1 MRTNPEYLARN
12 AATTAGGI
20 GVPDNRRIKPRHVLT
35 SRLFCVHGSTYGRA
49 VWGGETLA
57 GSYCRYANLHGLPT
71 LIGVGV
77 CGNSNRN
84 RSHSMTQAQAARSR
98 KKSKPTQDTD
108 LAELGKITF
117 DSVLTDQQ
125 VEEFE
130 AAQTEWGPKR
140 RCALITLARTRQQL
154 VDGFGSGDGPDV
166 LLEMIGHVS
175 DYEKHCKALAELAA
189 TAVARLMAVA
199 AATIEKGATA

>member
-1 MRTNPEYLARN
+1 MSAKT
-12 AATTAGGI
+12 
-20 GVPDNRRIKPRHVLT
+20 
-35 SRLFCVHGSTYGRA
+35 
-49 VWGGETLA
+49 
-57 GSYCRYANLHGLPT
+57 
-71 LIGVGV
+71 
-77 CGNSNRN
+77 
-84 RSHSMTQAQAARSR
+84 ARSR
-98 KKSKPTQDTD
+98 KSKPTQEATD
-108 LAELGKITF
+108 LAELGKLTF

-125 VEEFE
+125 VEAFD
-130 AAQTEWGPKR
+130 AAQTEWVQSR

>member
-1 MRTNPEYLARN
+1 MTAPSRRT
-12 AATTAGGI
+12 
-20 GVPDNRRIKPRHVLT
+20 
-35 SRLFCVHGSTYGRA
+35 RA
-49 VWGGETLA
+49 KA
-57 GSYCRYANLHGLPT
+57 
-71 LIGVGV
+71 
-77 CGNSNRN
+77 
-84 RSHSMTQAQAARSR
+84 
-98 KKSKPTQDTD
+98 KPTQETPD
-108 LAELGKITF
+108 LAELGRVTF
-117 DSVLTDQQ
+117 DSVLTDEQ

-130 AAQTEWGPKR
+130 KAQQEWGPKR

>member
-1 MRTNPEYLARN
+1 MRANPEYLARN
-12 AATTAGGI
+12 AATTAGGFSSP
-20 GVPDNRRIKPRHVLT
+20 VTLADDRRSCAVFLRPLHGKP
-35 SRLFCVHGSTYGRA
+35 YGRA
-49 VWGGETLA
+49 VRET
-57 GSYCRYANLHGLPT
+57 RKGLPVPT
-71 LIGVGV
+71 TGLLTRTVPPTRLAAGKRKTQPL
-77 CGNSNRN
+77 SWRFA
-84 RSHSMTQAQAARSR
+84 MTAPSR
-98 KKSKPTQDTD
+98 RTRAKTKPTQETD
-108 LAELGKITF
+108 LAELGRITF
-117 DSVLTDQQ
+117 DSVLTDEQ

-130 AAQTEWGPKR
+130 KAQTEWGPKR

>member
-1 MRTNPEYLARN
+1 MNEHYGYLGAQVLRN
-12 AATTAGGI
+12 TLASGMSPRQSEAFFTSIGFTPMGGSWRKHKTRKGNTA
-20 GVPDNRRIKPRHVLT
+20 
-35 SRLFCVHGSTYGRA
+35 SRLATVSK
-49 VWGGETLA
+49 L
-57 GSYCRYANLHGLPT
+57 LPT
-71 LIGVGV
+71 PR
-77 CGNSNRN
+77 RN
-84 RSHSMTQAQAARSR
+84 GFSVSARSKTMAHATSARTR
-98 KKSKPTQDTD
+98 KPKQETTTPDD
-108 LAELGKITF
+108 LAELGKVTF

-130 AAQTEWGPKR
+130 SAQTEWGPKR

-154 VDGFGSGDGPDV
+154 VDGFGSGEGPDV

-175 DYEKHCKALAELAA
+175 DYEKHCKALAEMAA